1 MGNAFY
7 PDEWLDSAYDIP
19 YEQFYQKGM
28 RGIIFDID
36 NTLVPHGAPAD
47 ERAVQLFERLRAIG
61 FHTCLLS
68 NNKEARVAPF
78 AGRFGLYL
86 QGQKTEAQRIQTG
99 DAPDGNG
106 RALDDV
112 CRGSAL
118 YGCVR
123 GEADRHLFDSC
134 KADQS
139 EGRDPDCVKAVS
151 GENCPVVLCEKTGK
165 K

>member
-68 NNKEARVAPF
+68 NNKHTVWERRQ
-78 AGRFGLYL
+78 GGL
-86 QGQKTEAQRIQTG
+86 
-99 DAPDGNG
+99 
-106 RALDDV
+106 
-112 CRGSAL
+112 
-118 YGCVR
+118 
-123 GEADRHLFDSC
+123 
-134 KADQS
+134 
-139 EGRDPDCVKAVS
+139 S
-151 GENCPVVLCEKTGK
+151 GHSGLPLLPG
-165 K
+165 

>member
-47 ERAVQLFERLRAIG
+47 EQAVQLFERLRAIG

-68 NNKEARVAPF
+68 NNKEARVAP
-78 AGRFGLYL
+78 
-86 QGQKTEAQRIQTG
+86 KTEAQRIQAG

-134 KADQS
+134 KTDQS

>member
-78 AGRFGLYL
+78 AGQVDSDYIYKGRKPKRSGYR
-86 QGQKTEAQRIQTG
+86 QAMRRMGTG
-99 DAPDGNG
+99 ERSTMFVG
-106 RALDDV
+106 
-112 CRGSAL
+112 
-118 YGCVR
+118 
-123 GEADRHLFDSC
+123 DRHLFDSC

-139 EGRDPDCVKAVS
+139 EGRDPDRVKAVS

>member
-1 MGNAFY
+1 
-7 PDEWLDSAYDIP
+7 
-19 YEQFYQKGM
+19 M
-28 RGIIFDID
+28 RFIRMNGWILHMISRKSSFTEGKCRYHIYID

-78 AGRFGLYL
+78 AG
-86 QGQKTEAQRIQTG
+86 QVRIIFTRAENRSAADKQAG

-112 CRGSAL
+112 CRISSLRMYQA
-118 YGCVR
+118 
-123 GEADRHLFDSC
+123 
-134 KADQS
+134 KW
-139 EGRDPDCVKAVS
+139 
-151 GENCPVVLCEKTGK
+151 TGIPA
-165 K
+165 

>member
-1 MGNAFY
+1 MMGNAFY

-78 AGRFGLYL
+78 AGQVDSDYIYKGRKPKRSGNRQAMRRSL
-86 QGQKTEAQRIQTG
+86 GQSA
-99 DAPDGNG
+99 
-106 RALDDV
+106 RAV
-112 CRGSAL
+112 H
-118 YGCVR
+118 VR
-123 GEADRHLFDSC
+123 GRERSRPDFRSRFPFWKNRRSWRDSLRP
-134 KADQS
+134 AGSRGFRSVRPQ
-139 EGRDPDCVKAVS
+139 ERR
-151 GENCPVVLCEKTGK
+151 T
-165 K
+165 

>member
-1 MGNAFY
+1 MMGNAFY

-68 NNKEARVAPF
+68 NNKEA
-78 AGRFGLYL
+78 GW
-86 QGQKTEAQRIQTG
+86 Q
-99 DAPDGNG
+99 
-106 RALDDV
+106 
-112 CRGSAL
+112 
-118 YGCVR
+118 
-123 GEADRHLFDSC
+123 
-134 KADQS
+134 
-139 EGRDPDCVKAVS
+139 
-151 GENCPVVLCEKTGK
+151 
-165 K
+165 

>member
-1 MGNAFY
+1 MMGNAFY

-78 AGRFGLYL
+78 RIIFTRAENRSAADTGRRCAGWERASARRCLSGISSLRMCTGRGGQASIRFL
-86 QGQKTEAQRIQTG
+86 
-99 DAPDGNG
+99 
-106 RALDDV
+106 
-112 CRGSAL
+112 
-118 YGCVR
+118 
-123 GEADRHLFDSC
+123 
-134 KADQS
+134 
-139 EGRDPDCVKAVS
+139 
-151 GENCPVVLCEKTGK
+151 
-165 K
+165 